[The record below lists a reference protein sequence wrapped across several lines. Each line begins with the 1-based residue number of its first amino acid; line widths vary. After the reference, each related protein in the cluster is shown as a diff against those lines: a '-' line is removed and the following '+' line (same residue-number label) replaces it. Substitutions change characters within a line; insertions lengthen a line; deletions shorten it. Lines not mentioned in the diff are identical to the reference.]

1 MTDRA
6 VVIGSSMAGLLA
18 ARVLSE
24 FFDRV
29 TVLDRDSLP
38 QVAVPRRGAPQG
50 RHTHGLLARG
60 REILDEL
67 FPGLSDDLIAQGAVT
82 GDMQADFRWY
92 NDGLRLLPAH
102 SGLIGL
108 GVSRPLLEHYVRAR
122 VDALPTVEI
131 LDRRDVTSP
140 TIASDRR
147 SVHGVRVLPGTDGE
161 AEEIVPADLVVDASG
176 RGSRSPG
183 WLEKLGYPRPVEESV
198 RIKVVYVTRNY
209 RREPQH
215 FDGGTG
221 VSVGAVPPRLPRGG
235 AVVPLEGDRW
245 MVTLA
250 GALGVEPPVD
260 PDGFAAFAA
269 TLAVPDIAELLR
281 DAEPLDEPVLARFPA
296 SIRRRYEDLPTL
308 PEGYLVVGDAIC
320 SFNPVYGQ
328 GMTIT
333 AAEALV
339 LRDCL
344 RRGRDRLASRFFG
357 GAARLIDVPWSIA
370 VGSDLRFPE
379 VEGARPLRLRLG
391 NRYLSRL
398 HVAAQHD
405 PTIGH
410 AFLRVANLLDR
421 PERLIAPDIAWR
433 VLRGNL
439 RRFGPTRAT
448 SGASAPTA
456 EVTPDDVS

>member
-6 VVIGSSMAGLLA
+6 VVIGASMAGLLA
-18 ARVLSE
+18 ARVLTE

-38 QVAVPRRGAPQG
+38 DAAVPRRGVPQS

-67 FPGLSDDLIAQGAVT
+67 LPGLSDELIAHGAVT

-92 NDGLRLLPAH
+92 NDGRRLLPEH
-102 SGLIGL
+102 SGLIAL
-108 GVSRPLLEHYVRAR
+108 GVSRPLLERCVRAR
-122 VDALPTVEI
+122 VASLPNVEI
-131 LDRRDVTSP
+131 LDCHEVTSP
-140 TIASDRR
+140 AIAPDRR
-147 SVHGVRVLPGTDGE
+147 SVTGVRLLPGTGGE
-161 AEEIVPADLVVDASG
+161 ADEVLPAALVVDASG

-183 WLEKLGYPRPVEESV
+183 WLERLGYSRPTEETIRV
-198 RIKVVYVTRNY
+198 KVVYVTRNY
-209 RREPQH
+209 RREPRH

-250 GALGVEPPVD
+250 GALGEEPPVD

-269 TLAVPDIAELLR
+269 TLAVPDIADLLR
-281 DAEPLDEPVLARFPA
+281 DAEPLDEPVRARFPA
-296 SIRRRYEDLPTL
+296 SIRRRYEDLPAF
-308 PEGYLVVGDAIC
+308 PAGYLVIGDAIC

-328 GMTIT
+328 GMTIA

-344 RRGRDRLASRFFG
+344 RRGRGRLASRFFTR
-357 GAARLIDVPWSIA
+357 AARLIDVPWA
-370 VGSDLRFPE
+370 VAAGNDLRFPT
-379 VEGARPLRLRLG
+379 VEGARPLRLRLV
-391 NRYLSRL
+391 NRYLAML

-410 AFLRVANLLDR
+410 AFLRVANLLVR
-421 PERLIAPDIAWR
+421 PERLLAPDIAWR

-439 RRFGPTRAT
+439 RRFRRASAT
-448 SGASAPTA
+448 SGTGAST
-456 EVTPDDVS
+456 TG